1 MATVTSSRV
10 FKCLSAAFLAMTMA
24 CTPVTM
30 LPETQ
35 IPLRNPTAPVASQA
49 DVTLERLAGDWIV
62 VQSSMDVA
70 ERTVTVKGAIFGFG
84 ATALPFQPIG
94 KGRFLLGDEEIWV
107 HWLDINN
114 RTAVLGEPGGRRVWI
129 MDKTGHPGERLNA
142 AHEILEWY
150 GYDLSRVK
158 DLR

>member
-1 MATVTSSRV
+1 MVAGISYRG
-10 FKCLSAAFLAMTMA
+10 FKRLSAVSLVATMA
-24 CTPVTM
+24 CTPVTTM
-30 LPETQ
+30 PETQ
-35 IPLRNPTAPVASQA
+35 IPLRNPTAPVASQV

-62 VQSSMDVA
+62 VQSAD
-70 ERTVTVKGAIFGFG
+70 ETVGSRVSIKNGTFRFDTGS
-84 ATALPFQPIG
+84 LPLKPIG

-129 MDKTGHPGERLNA
+129 MDKTGQPGERLKA

-150 GYDLSRVK
+150 GYDLGRVK
-158 DLR
+158 DLG